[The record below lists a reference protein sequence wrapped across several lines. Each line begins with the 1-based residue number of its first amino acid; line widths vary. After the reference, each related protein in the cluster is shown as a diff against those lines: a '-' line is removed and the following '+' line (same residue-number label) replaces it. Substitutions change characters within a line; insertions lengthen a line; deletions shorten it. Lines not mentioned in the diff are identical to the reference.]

1 MTATTHRYVDP
12 IVRSTHMLLISEA
25 LARAQYQ
32 QRLAEAEHERLAL
45 RVAAARRHQRRAERA
60 ASRASRASRAGRVW
74 EWVATWVSVLVSS
87 VWLPSRPPSRMCAH
101 SVTG

>member
-12 IVRSTHMLLISEA
+12 IVRSTHMILISEA

-45 RVAAARRHQRRAERA
+45 RVAAVRRHQRRAERA
-60 ASRASRASRAGRVW
+60 ARRASRANRLAGVAAARA
-74 EWVATWVSVLVSS
+74 L
-87 VWLPSRPPSRMCAH
+87 
-101 SVTG
+101 

>member
-60 ASRASRASRAGRVW
+60 ASRASRASRLAS
-74 EWVATWVSVLVSS
+74 VSAARAL
-87 VWLPSRPPSRMCAH
+87 
-101 SVTG
+101 